1 MGTGVEIELLAERS
15 VLDETHRECE
25 REGRVDSSDRA
36 KGNVCV
42 VQRRRRQKKKT
53 KTRQKTALAYVS
65 STLVRDSHA
74 SLSLTTAI
82 PSRNVNPKASSST
95 LSLGLSA

>member
-1 MGTGVEIELLAERS
+1 MF
-15 VLDETHRECE
+15 VLYSGD
-25 REGRVDSSDRA
+25 DDR
-36 KGNVCV
+36 
-42 VQRRRRQKKKT
+42 KKT

>member
-25 REGRVDSSDRA
+25 REGRVDASDRA

-42 VQRRRRQKKKT
+42 VQRRRRQKKT